1 MARDNPNPDSGKY
14 NRPATIEAP
23 DATWAD
29 NGQGGNS
36 NAGTWIT
43 VIGGD
48 PTKPLMIHLYSA
60 PNGRG
65 SSRLWKYMQ
74 LYPEARHWVE
84 LRYRSDTVID
94 GTMRLTHDGRHYQ
107 ILDAIDMDM
116 ANTAILLPLVEYQ
129 AQGTRKVS

>member
-1 MARDNPNPDSGKY
+1 MARDDPNPDGGKY
-14 NRPATIEAP
+14 SRPATVEAP
-23 DATWAD
+23 AAAWAD
-29 NGQGGNS
+29 NGQGGNA
-36 NAGTWIT
+36 NAGEWTT
-43 VIGGD
+43 VVGSD

-74 LYPEARHWVE
+74 LYPEARHWAE

-94 GTMRLTHDGRHYQ
+94 GTMRLVHDGRIFQ
-107 ILDAIDMDM
+107 IIDAIDMDQEHR
-116 ANTAILLPLVEYQ
+116 AILLPLVEYQ